1 MFCVSCCLPWKKLP
15 LGLVA
20 AASEM
25 ANHTAVS
32 APCSGVLR
40 LSFIDW
46 WKSGMALATAT
57 TPERDASVTQ
67 IFYSNNQ
74 LFIRMYYVLNCF

>member
-1 MFCVSCCLPWKKLP
+1 MLPTLKKLP

-57 TPERDASVTQ
+57 TERERRV
-67 IFYSNNQ
+67 SNTVI
-74 LFIRMYYVLNCF
+74 LVYYV